1 MKGHRLAPVPFYY
14 YYYYYYL
21 MLGATQILL
30 KGDAALIDL
39 LRHLAAYIAVM
50 PRLIDDAG
58 DAGGAVGIAENEA
71 VRQLLAMSHC
81 WVGTFS

>member
-1 MKGHRLAPVPFYY
+1 MKGHRLAPVPF
-14 YYYYYYL
+14 YYYYL

-50 PRLIDDAG
+50 PR
-58 DAGGAVGIAENEA
+58 
-71 VRQLLAMSHC
+71 S
-81 WVGTFS
+81 